1 MQGKPAAP
9 CPPANNTC
17 KQGNGKS
24 RKQRRQHRCHPRCTL
39 AAMLVVTAP
48 PAIALA
54 PTPVARSQPCRQSQ
68 HHPRSHRPQPPLF
81 ALATPIKPSISHQT
95 HAMTTLSRTP
105 LTQCALTPVV
115 RSLPIMHHL
124 VQFAATSID
133 DVHTDLTRLQGT
145 WWSPMHRRYLG
156 CEMLISNIE
165 AFVKLASGGDFC
177 I

>member
-1 MQGKPAAP
+1 MTQTSMGRKTNVNRMTNEVRTRVRGCEGREEERTQTTCICMQGKPAAP

-95 HAMTTLSRTP
+95 HAMTTLLRT
-105 LTQCALTPVV
+105 
-115 RSLPIMHHL
+115 
-124 VQFAATSID
+124 
-133 DVHTDLTRLQGT
+133 
-145 WWSPMHRRYLG
+145 Y
-156 CEMLISNIE
+156 
-165 AFVKLASGGDFC
+165 
-177 I
+177 